1 VHPRGVLVGAGFV
14 AAFLLARSRAGARSA
29 NAAGAATGAGVNGSR
44 MPGRYPLPEADADA
58 FYADVLLVLGMPAT
72 ANRLRFMR
80 AWRQAEG
87 AEASWNPW
95 NTTWAR
101 GRVSKYN
108 TVGVGNYATRADGLL
123 ASSGTLRLRYYTDLR
138 ARLARDDAPEL
149 VALSPDLRTWG
160 TGAGVSRVL
169 SAFPGAIPY
178 RSPLFGV

>member
-1 VHPRGVLVGAGFV
+1 VHARGALVGAGLV

-29 NAAGAATGAGVNGSR
+29 NAAGASTGSGVNSR

-58 FYADVLLVLGMPAT
+58 FYGDVLLVLGMPAT
-72 ANRLRFMR
+72 SNRLRFMR
-80 AWRQAEG
+80 AWRVAEG
-87 AEASWNPW
+87 AEATWNPF

-101 GRVSKYN
+101 GRASRYN
-108 TVGVGNYATRADGLL
+108 GVGVGNYATRADGLA
-123 ASSGTLRLRYYTDLR
+123 ASAGTLRLRYYTDLR

-169 SAFPGAIPY
+169 AAFPATIPY

>member
-1 VHPRGVLVGAGFV
+1 MHARGALVGAGLV
-14 AAFLLARSRAGARSA
+14 AAFLLARSRAGARGA
-29 NAAGAATGAGVNGSR
+29 NAVGAATGASMSSR

-58 FYADVLLVLGMPAT
+58 FYGDVLLVLGMPAT
-72 ANRLRFMR
+72 ANRLRFLR

-101 GRVSKYN
+101 GRASRYN
-108 TVGVGNYATRADGLL
+108 SVGVGNYATRADGLA
-123 ASSGTLRLRYYTDLR
+123 ASAGTLRLRYYTDLR

-169 SAFPGAIPY
+169 AAFPGAIPY

>member
-1 VHPRGVLVGAGFV
+1 MRGRAALVGAGV
-14 AAFLLARSRAGARSA
+14 LAGLLVARSRARAGATH
-29 NAAGAATGAGVNGSR
+29 AAGAAAASVSSSR
-44 MPGRYPLPEADADA
+44 MPGRYALSEADADA
-58 FYADVLLVLGMPAT
+58 FYVDVLRALGMPAT

-87 AEASWNPW
+87 AEATWNPW

-101 GRVSKYN
+101 GRASRYN
-108 TVGVGNYATRADGLL
+108 SVGVGNYATRADGLA
-123 ASSGTLRLRYYTDLR
+123 ASAGTLRLRYYTDLR

-169 SAFPGAIPY
+169 AAFPGSIPY

>member
-1 VHPRGVLVGAGFV
+1 MNGPILFGVVGAAVLVHAHRR
-14 AAFLLARSRAGARSA
+14 ARARGT
-29 NAAGAATGAGVNGSR
+29 NAAGAATSSAVSSR

-58 FYADVLLVLGMPAT
+58 FYADVLLALGMPAS

-87 AEASWNPW
+87 AEATWNPW

-101 GRVSKYN
+101 GRASRYN
-108 TVGVGNYATRADGLL
+108 SVGVGNYATRADGLA

>member
-1 VHPRGVLVGAGFV
+1 VHARNALVGAGLV
-14 AAFLLARSRAGARSA
+14 VAFLLARSRAGARNA
-29 NAAGAATGAGVNGSR
+29 NAAGAATGAGVSSR
-44 MPGRYPLPEADADA
+44 MPGRYPLPEGDADA
-58 FYADVLLVLGMPAT
+58 FYGDVLFVLGMPAT

-87 AEASWNPW
+87 AEASWNPF
-95 NTTWAR
+95 NTTWSR
-101 GRVSKYN
+101 GRASRYN
-108 TVGVGNYATRADGLL
+108 SVGVGNYATRADGL
-123 ASSGTLRLRYYTDLR
+123 AATSGTLRLRYYTDLR

-169 SAFPGAIPY
+169 AAFPATIPY

>member
-1 VHPRGVLVGAGFV
+1 
-14 AAFLLARSRAGARSA
+14 
-29 NAAGAATGAGVNGSR
+29 

-58 FYADVLLVLGMPAT
+58 FYADVLLALGMPASP
-72 ANRLRFMR
+72 NRLRFLR

-87 AEASWNPW
+87 AEATWNPF

-101 GRVSKYN
+101 GRASRYN
-108 TVGVGNYATRADGLL
+108 SVGVGNYATRADGLA

-169 SAFPGAIPY
+169 AAFPAAIPY

>member
-1 VHPRGVLVGAGFV
+1 L
-14 AAFLLARSRAGARSA
+14 
-29 NAAGAATGAGVNGSR
+29 
-44 MPGRYPLPEADADA
+44 
-58 FYADVLLVLGMPAT
+58 
-72 ANRLRFMR
+72 R

-87 AEASWNPW
+87 AEATWNPF

-101 GRVSKYN
+101 GRASRYN
-108 TVGVGNYATRADGLL
+108 SVGVGNYATRADGLA

-169 SAFPGAIPY
+169 AAFPAAIPY

>member
-1 VHPRGVLVGAGFV
+1 VHPRGALVGAGLV
-14 AAFLLARSRAGARSA
+14 AAFLLARSRAGARGA
-29 NAAGAATGAGVNGSR
+29 NAAGAAASSGVSSR

-58 FYADVLLVLGMPAT
+58 FYGDVLLVLGMPAT

-87 AEASWNPW
+87 AEASWNPF
-95 NTTWAR
+95 NTTWSR
-101 GRVSKYN
+101 GRASRYN
-108 TVGVGNYATRADGLL
+108 SVGVGNYATRADGL
-123 ASSGTLRLRYYTDLR
+123 AATSGTLRLRYYTNLR

-169 SAFPGAIPY
+169 AAFPGAIPY